1 MRKIIAIVSVLA
13 AALFL
18 FSAAPRAASAAGG
31 QALKDPAVRKSFDEA
46 KAKLQAGVNT
56 WNREVSNEARD
67 LFISC
72 LMRTKPENAT
82 LNYYVAL
89 ADFWLASYAIASEEK
104 AECGRMATDGLK
116 YLEKALALDPAF
128 AEAEAL
134 SGYLIGMQIAVE
146 PEQAMTLGLKSMQL
160 MEKALAAEPG
170 NPRIQFLKGFYQLY
184 LPEMFGGGADSALPF
199 FDKAIELFDK
209 EKVTDPLKPSWGKD
223 VTLLNMALVY
233 KNKKNEAKAIELLKK
248 ALAANPDY
256 WHARY
261 ELEQLDKK
269 EPS

>member
-1 MRKIIAIVSVLA
+1 MRKRTGIFSLLSAV
-13 AALFL
+13 LFL
-18 FSAAPRAASAAGG
+18 FLAGLLSAAANA
-31 QALKDPAVRKSFDEA
+31 QALKDPAVRKNFEEA

-56 WNREVSNEARD
+56 WNRDVSKEARD
-67 LFISC
+67 LFIGC
-72 LMRTKPENAT
+72 LMRTKPENAY
-82 LNYYVAL
+82 LDYYVAL

-104 AECGRMATDGLK
+104 EECGRMAADGLK
-116 YLEKALALDPAF
+116 YLEKALAIDPSF

-134 SGYLIGMQIAVE
+134 SGYLLGMQIAVE
-146 PEQAMTLGLKSMQL
+146 PEQAMTLGIKSMQL

-199 FDKAIELFDK
+199 FDKAIELFDQ

-233 KNKKNEAKAIELLKK
+233 KNKKNEEKAIELLKK

-261 ELEQLDKK
+261 ELEQLEKK
-269 EPS
+269 FR